1 MRIRAIC
8 LVALIGLWTHGAA
21 AEEYPIRPVK
31 LIVPFPAGAGT
42 DLTGRMVADELGKRF
57 GQQFVVENKPGAAAQ
72 LGTDLVAKSE
82 PDGYT
87 LLWTVS
93 DGLSVLPAVKQ
104 SLPYKVPDDFAFIG
118 SIAQQPYTLSVS
130 TRWDFKTFS
139 DFVAYAKHNPGHL
152 NYGSAG
158 LGSAPHL
165 TMAMIAAAAGIQMV
179 HVPFAGLGPAT
190 NALVA
195 GTVDVGLVIPVQA
208 KQLIDA
214 GSIRAL
220 ATTDEK
226 RSRVLPD
233 VPTLRDV
240 GVNGTA
246 VVAYGLTVPAKTDAQ
261 VVARLKRVLSDMMS
275 DNAFTNRLYSM
286 GFEVRPLIGDDYQD
300 FIIKDLEKWRAV
312 AKAGNIKIEN

>member
-1 MRIRAIC
+1 MRSFAIW
-8 LVALIGLWTHGAA
+8 LLALIGLCAHGAA
-21 AEEYPIRPVK
+21 AQEYPTRPVK
-31 LIVPFPAGAGT
+31 LIIPFAAGAGT
-42 DLTGRMVADELGKRF
+42 DLTGRIVAAELGKRL
-57 GQQFVVENKPGAAAQ
+57 GQQFVVENRPGAAGQ
-72 LGTDLVAKSE
+72 LGTDLVAKSD

-93 DGLSVLPAVKQ
+93 DGLSVLPAVK

-118 SIAQQPYTLSVS
+118 SIAQQPYTLAVS
-130 TRWDFKTFS
+130 SRSNFKTFAEL
-139 DFVAYAKHNPGHL
+139 VAYAKSHPGRL

-165 TMAMIAAAAGIQMV
+165 TMAMIAAKAGIQMV

-214 GSIRAL
+214 GRLRAL
-220 ATTDEK
+220 ATTGEK

-233 VPTLRDV
+233 VPTLREV
-240 GVNGTA
+240 GVNETA
-246 VVAYGLTVPAKTDAQ
+246 VICYGLLSPAKTDAQ
-261 VVARLKRVLSDMMS
+261 IVDRLTHTLRDMMS
-275 DNAFTNRLYSM
+275 SKAFTDHLYAM
-286 GFEVRPLIGDDYQD
+286 GFEVRPLIGDAYRD
-300 FIIKDLEKWRAV
+300 FIAKDLEKWRAV
-312 AKAGNIKIEN
+312 AKAGNVKIGN

>member
-1 MRIRAIC
+1 MRSWAI
-8 LVALIGLWTHGAA
+8 ALIAMIGLAAHPAGAQ
-21 AEEYPIRPVK
+21 EYPARPVK
-31 LIVPFPAGAGT
+31 LIIPFAAGAGT
-42 DLTGRMVADELGKRF
+42 DLTGRIVADELSKRL

-72 LGTDLVAKSE
+72 LGTDFVAKSD

-87 LLWTVS
+87 LLWTVT
-93 DGLSVLPAVKQ
+93 DGLSVLPAVKP

-130 TRWDFKTFS
+130 SRWDFKTFA
-139 DFVAYAKHNPGHL
+139 DFVAYAKSHPGGL

-165 TMAMIAAAAGIQMV
+165 TMAMIAAGVGIQMV

-195 GTVDVGLVIPVQA
+195 GQVDIGLVIPVQA
-208 KQLIDA
+208 KQLINA

-220 ATTDEK
+220 ATTGEK

-233 VPTLRDV
+233 VPTLAEV
-240 GVNGTA
+240 GVNGSA
-246 VVAYGLTVPAKTDAQ
+246 VVAYGLTAPARTDPQ
-261 VVARLKRVLSDMMS
+261 IVARLKQALSGMMKDS
-275 DNAFTNRLYSM
+275 VFTDHLYAM
-286 GFEVRPLIGDDYQD
+286 GFEVRPLIGDDYRE
-300 FIIKDLEKWRAV
+300 FIVKDLEKWRAV
-312 AKAGNIKIEN
+312 ARAGDIKIEN